1 MNYLPIL
8 RQKVM
13 KLNKNQIRTL
23 INKALFVLIAF
34 IVGNIVV
41 LALSQFYGIGVI
53 HTKSIDKDVF
63 IYQKK
68 FQGDLK
74 DSLIYFSLPVQ
85 TRYFDKDS
93 NFGKYVRCEE
103 GQTLSVKDLKYYCD
117 NVFLG
122 IVQKTDKDG
131 NKVEQFIFNGVIPKD
146 KFFVMGTH
154 PRSFD
159 SRYWG
164 FVDRKD
170 IKGVSIW
177 AF

>member
-1 MNYLPIL
+1 MNCLLIL
-8 RQKVM
+8 KQKTM
-13 KLNKNQIRTL
+13 LLNKKQIKKL
-23 INKALFVLIAF
+23 IDKTQLALIIFIIGSIA
-34 IVGNIVV
+34 ISI
-41 LALSQFYGIGVI
+41 LSQFYGVGII
-53 HTKSIDKDVF
+53 HTKSIDKDIF
-63 IYQKK
+63 IYKK
-68 FQGDLK
+68 KIEGNLK

-103 GQTLSVKDLKYYCD
+103 GQTLSVEGMKYYCN

-122 IVQKTDKDG
+122 IAQKTDKDG
-131 NKVEQFIFNGVIPKD
+131 NKVEQFIFNGIIPKD

-164 FVDRKD
+164 FVDKKD

-177 AF
+177 AI

>member
-1 MNYLPIL
+1 MNYLLIL
-8 RQKVM
+8 KQKAM
-13 KLNKNQIRTL
+13 KLGKDQIRTL
-23 INKALFVLIAF
+23 IDKALFVLIAF
-34 IVGNIVV
+34 IIGNIVV
-41 LALSQFYGIGVI
+41 SALSQFYGIGVI
-53 HTKSIDKDVF
+53 RTKSIDKDVF

-68 FQGDLK
+68 IQGDLK

-85 TRYFDKDS
+85 TKYFDKDS
-93 NFGKYVRCEE
+93 SFGKYVRCEE
-103 GQTLSVKDLKYYCD
+103 GETLNVKGLKYYCN

-122 IVQKTDKDG
+122 EAKTTDKDG

-154 PRSFD
+154 LRSFD

-164 FVDRKD
+164 FVDRKN

-177 AF
+177 AI